1 MQPKEGGIGLP
12 YKTILVVL
20 GVNDFKDDIKN
31 AVASG
36 QAIDAHLSVVVV
48 AMAAPPPFGA
58 SAEEISAVWLEE
70 RGGDI
75 AKLAEQTRHVE
86 EQLASSGLS
95 FDVQDLYTEGA
106 WTDEAVAERALYVD
120 LTLVGRRAA
129 HDRDLC
135 PRIIGGALFQ
145 APAPLILNPTDQPA
159 EITPRTVL
167 IAWNVR
173 REAARA
179 VQQAL
184 PILQRAGEVRLVLV
198 DPLAKTSP
206 SGEDPGADIAAYLAR
221 QGVPVAAETIVSGG
235 RPVQDILKQRAAEMG
250 ADMIVMGAYGHSR
263 LRERIFGGVTRA
275 MIETC
280 NRPLFLSH

>member
-1 MQPKEGGIGLP
+1 MP

-20 GVNDFKDDIKN
+20 GVNDFQDDIKD
-31 AVASG
+31 AIVSG
-36 QAIDAHLSVVVV
+36 QAIGAHLSVVVA

-106 WTDEAVAERALYVD
+106 WADEAIAERALYVD

-129 HDRDLC
+129 RDRDLC

-145 APAPLILNPTDQPA
+145 APAPLLLNPTDQPA
-159 EITPRTVL
+159 EFTPRTVL
-167 IAWNVR
+167 IAWNSR

-198 DPLAKTSP
+198 DPLAKASP
-206 SGEDPGADIAAYLAR
+206 GGEDPGADIAAYLAR
-221 QGVPVAAETIVSGG
+221 QGVPVTAETVMSRG

-250 ADMIVMGAYGHSR
+250 ADLIVMGAYSHSR
-263 LRERIFGGVTRA
+263 LRERIFGGVTRS

-280 NRPLFLSH
+280 SRPLFLGH